1 MQNAIKIIATSALLV
16 SALPVFSQNAPAAD
30 PRNVVQLSAS
40 GAVEVQ
46 QDELILTLG
55 ASADGR
61 DASSV
66 QAQLR
71 QVVDAALTVARSQVA
86 APQMEVR
93 TGQFSLYPRHG
104 KNGEITGWQGRA
116 ELVLHGRDFARI
128 TATAARIQGMPI
140 AQVGFGLSRSE
151 SERAEREAQSQ
162 AIEAFKVRAATLT
175 QAFGF
180 AGYTL
185 REVLVSSQGQMPVP
199 RPRMMTMEAKMAPM
213 ADSPLPVEAGK
224 STVEVTVSGSVQMR

>member
-1 MQNAIKIIATSALLV
+1 MNIAIRTIAACALIASAG
-16 SALPVFSQNAPAAD
+16 AVFSHESNMPPQN
-30 PRNVVQLSAS
+30 VLQLSAS
-40 GAVEVQ
+40 GSVEVQ
-46 QDELILTLG
+46 QDLLVLTLG
-55 ASADGR
+55 TSRDGKE
-61 DASSV
+61 AGAV
-66 QAQLR
+66 QSQLR
-71 QVVDAALTVARSQVA
+71 QALETALQEARRSA
-86 APQMEVR
+86 EPGKMDVR

-185 REVLVSSQGQMPVP
+185 REVSVSSQGQMPVP
-199 RPRMMTMEAKMAPM
+199 RPRMMAMEAKMAPM

>member
-1 MQNAIKIIATSALLV
+1 MQNAIKMIAVSALLMG
-16 SALPVFSQNAPAAD
+16 AAPVFSQNQAVPE
-30 PRNVVQLSAS
+30 PRNVVQLSSS

-46 QDELILTLG
+46 QDELVLTLG
-55 ASADGR
+55 ASADGK
-61 DASSV
+61 DAAAV

-128 TATAARIQGMPI
+128 TGTAARIQGMPI

-151 SERAEREAQSQ
+151 SQRAEREAQAQ
-162 AIEAFKVRAATLT
+162 AIEAFKARAATLT

-199 RPRMMTMEAKMAPM
+199 RPRMMAMEAKMAPM

>member
-71 QVVDAALTVARSQVA
+71 QVLLGFADTPAGAEFMRRSGHIGYREPSTEELRSLDDAAEELARALDA
-86 APQMEVR
+86 AP
-93 TGQFSLYPRHG
+93 
-104 KNGEITGWQGRA
+104 
-116 ELVLHGRDFARI
+116 
-128 TATAARIQGMPI
+128 
-140 AQVGFGLSRSE
+140 
-151 SERAEREAQSQ
+151 
-162 AIEAFKVRAATLT
+162 
-175 QAFGF
+175 
-180 AGYTL
+180 
-185 REVLVSSQGQMPVP
+185 
-199 RPRMMTMEAKMAPM
+199 
-213 ADSPLPVEAGK
+213 
-224 STVEVTVSGSVQMR
+224 